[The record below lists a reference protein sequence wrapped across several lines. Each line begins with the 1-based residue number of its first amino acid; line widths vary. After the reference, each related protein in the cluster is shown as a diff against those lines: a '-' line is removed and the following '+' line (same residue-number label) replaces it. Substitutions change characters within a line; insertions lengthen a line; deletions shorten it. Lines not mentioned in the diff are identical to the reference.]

1 MDHAVAQH
9 HQPPIQPLNHTPPTQ
24 QPGPPQEKL
33 DKPAAPPC
41 PPPAQTKI
49 NNSTADHTV
58 YRWNQAKAYTRGNGF
73 DSDGVPNDELRAVIL
88 SAACRMIANPRGIE
102 LTESVGPQSVSFRGA
117 FTGWTVAETF
127 TLNRYR
133 KRAE

>member
-1 MDHAVAQH
+1 M
-9 HQPPIQPLNHTPPTQ
+9 
-24 QPGPPQEKL
+24 
-33 DKPAAPPC
+33 PAATYSDLAALMGRTVSPEQGN
-41 PPPAQTKI
+41 AVIQNI
-49 NNSTADHTV
+49 TAMV
-58 YRWNQAKAYTRGNGF
+58 KAYTRGEGF
-73 DSDGVPNDELRAVIL
+73 VNGVPNDELRAVIL

-102 LTESVGPQSVSFRGA
+102 LAESVGPQSVSFRGA